1 MFSGVAAGF
10 LVLALVT
17 LVAEYRRARPVTL
30 LSVLTLGNMA
40 YGALT
45 PAIYHFSPESASI
58 FGKYVQD
65 AGVSIDD
72 AGLLRVMLAAV
83 IFQAV
88 CCLVALRG
96 RAGRAGR
103 DAGPTGLVDPEVI
116 NCSITVGWALMA
128 VGALGVVWMGMV
140 YSGSPIGLYG
150 IAYADRSGLSRQNSM
165 PAFMLLLGVMGA
177 SQLIVAYL
185 LTGRTKMSI
194 LVLLLVALHGL
205 GMKSK
210 FPVFMVLLVF
220 LAVAIGMR
228 KNVVRLLLPIVAAGV
243 LLMTMSVLRDVDKM
257 SEIPGYVSAN
267 REALKAKLPA
277 PWQNDVPGPASITY
291 FVMNSEVP
299 AFSSEPAAEVLK
311 LLVPR
316 FVRERGDT
324 LADQWAQKMLGSSYQ
339 PGMGFGWSPLCEG
352 YLLASWLGIVIVA
365 FLLAVAA
372 RWIDGL
378 RDRTQGQFR
387 ELSMIVAY
395 SCVPLLFLSNREST
409 GALVKQLVFAGVFVW
424 LPTWLLLARKGRS
437 RHGGASDV
445 NV

>member
-1 MFSGVAAGF
+1 MFSGAAACF

-17 LVAEYRRARPVTL
+17 LVADYRRTRRVTL

-58 FGKYVQD
+58 FGKYVRD
-65 AGVSIDD
+65 AGVSIED

-96 RAGRAGR
+96 RAER
-103 DAGPTGLVDPEVI
+103 DSGPVGLVAPEVTSR
-116 NCSITVGWALMA
+116 SITLGWVLMA
-128 VGALGVVWMGMV
+128 VGALGVAWMGV
-140 YSGSPIGLYG
+140 IYNGSLIGLYE
-150 IAYADRSGLSRQNSM
+150 ISYAHRSGLSRQNSI
-165 PAFMLLLGVMGA
+165 PAFMLLLGIMGA

-185 LTGRTKMSI
+185 LAGRTRMAI
-194 LVLLLVALHGL
+194 LVFLLITLHGL

-210 FPVFMVLLVF
+210 LPVLMVLLVF
-220 LAVAIGMR
+220 LAVVVGMR
-228 KNVVRLLLPIVAAGV
+228 KNVARLLLPMVTAGL
-243 LLMTMSVLRDVDKM
+243 LLMTMSVLRDVDRI
-257 SEIPGYVSAN
+257 SEIPDYVRAN

-277 PWQNDVPGPASITY
+277 PWQNDVPGPASIVY
-291 FVMNSEVP
+291 FVLNSDVP
-299 AFSSEPAAEVLK
+299 AFSPEPAAEVLK

-316 FVRERGDT
+316 FVWERGDT
-324 LADQWAQKMLGSSYQ
+324 LADQWARRMLGSSYQ

-352 YLLASWLGIVIVA
+352 YLLAGWFGIAVVA
-365 FLLAVAA
+365 FVLTMAA
-372 RWIDGL
+372 RSIDGL
-378 RDRTQGQFR
+378 RDRTQGRLR

-395 SCVPLLFLSNREST
+395 ACVPLFFLASRESL

-424 LPTWLLLARKGRS
+424 LPTWLLLASKGWSTR
-437 RHGGASDV
+437 RGEADV

>member
-1 MFSGVAAGF
+1 MFSGAAACF
-10 LVLALVT
+10 LVLALLT
-17 LVAEYRRARPVTL
+17 LVVEYRRARRVTL

-58 FGKYVQD
+58 FGKYVRD
-65 AGVSIDD
+65 AGVSIED

-96 RAGRAGR
+96 RAGR
-103 DAGPTGLVDPEVI
+103 DAGPAGLVDPEVI
-116 NCSITVGWALMA
+116 RHSVAVGWALMA
-128 VGALGVVWMGMV
+128 VGALGVVWMGMA
-140 YSGSPIGLYG
+140 YSGSPVGLYG
-150 IAYADRSGLSRQNSM
+150 VSYADRSGLSRQNSI

-185 LTGRTKMSI
+185 LASRTRMAI
-194 LVLLLVALHGL
+194 LVLLLITLHGL

-220 LAVAIGMR
+220 LAVVVGMR
-228 KNVVRLLLPIVAAGV
+228 KNVARLLLPMVAAGV
-243 LLMTMSVLRDVDKM
+243 LLMTMSVFRDVDRI
-257 SEIPGYVSAN
+257 SEIPAYVSAN

-277 PWQNDVPGPASITY
+277 PWQNDVPGPASIIY
-291 FVMNSEVP
+291 FVLNSDVP
-299 AFSSEPAAEVLK
+299 AFSPEPAAEVFS

-316 FVRERGDT
+316 FVRERGNT

-352 YLLASWLGIVIVA
+352 
-365 FLLAVAA
+365 FLLAGWFGIAVVALVLAMAA
-372 RWIDGL
+372 RSIDGL
-378 RDRTQGQFR
+378 RDRTQGKWR

-395 SCVPLLFLSNREST
+395 ACVPLFFLASRESM
-409 GALVKQLVFAGVFVW
+409 GALVKQLVFAGVCVW
-424 LPTWLLLARKGRS
+424 LPTWLLLASKGWSAR
-437 RHGGASDV
+437 RGEADV

>member
-1 MFSGVAAGF
+1 MFSGITACL
-10 LVLALVT
+10 LVLALAT
-17 LVAEYRRARPVTL
+17 LVAEYRRARRLTL
-30 LSVLTLGNMA
+30 LSVLTLGNLA

-58 FGKYVQD
+58 FGKYVRD
-65 AGVSIDD
+65 AGVSIED
-72 AGLLRVMLAAV
+72 AGLLRVMLAAM

-88 CCLVALRG
+88 CCMVALSG
-96 RAGRAGR
+96 RAVR
-103 DAGPTGLVDPEVI
+103 DTGPTGLVDPEVI
-116 NCSITVGWALMA
+116 SQSITVGWALMV
-128 VGALGVVWMGMV
+128 VGALGVVWMGV
-140 YSGSPIGLYG
+140 AYSGSPVGLYEVS
-150 IAYADRSGLSRQNSM
+150 YADRSGLSRQNSM

-185 LTGRTKMSI
+185 LAGRTRMAI

-220 LAVAIGMR
+220 VAVAIGMR

-257 SEIPGYVSAN
+257 SEIPGYLSAN

-291 FVMNSEVP
+291 FVLNSEVP
-299 AFSSEPAAEVLK
+299 AFSLEPAAEALK

-316 FVRERGDT
+316 FVRERGGT

-352 YLLASWLGIVIVA
+352 YLLASWLGIAIVA
-365 FLLAVAA
+365 FVLAMAA

-378 RDRTQGQFR
+378 RDRTQGKLR

-395 SCVPLLFLSNREST
+395 SCVPLLFLSNRESM

-424 LPTWLLLARKGRS
+424 LPTWLLLARKGWS
-437 RHGGASDV
+437 AHGGASDV